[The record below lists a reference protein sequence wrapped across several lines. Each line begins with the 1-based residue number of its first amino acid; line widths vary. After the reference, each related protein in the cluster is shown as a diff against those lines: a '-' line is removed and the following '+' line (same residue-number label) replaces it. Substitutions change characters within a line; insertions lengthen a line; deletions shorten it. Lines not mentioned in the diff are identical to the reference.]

1 MIQERIERFRDTFN
15 TFMTRNLASLGK
27 FNVDFNLIGVGDV
40 CLILD
45 KVHQGT
51 LPVQAKQR
59 YTLGVVEKKISDRSF
74 ELRYVRQ
81 SEGGKY
87 KMFTCERSLQGLA
100 LIVRASKADKIRDED
115 IILDAIFPVDNL
127 LEQKNESTGD
137 TTKEE
142 LIQNNTVEVD
152 SVEQPSAME
161 NDSTEAIQETGVSLD
176 LKTPIKKQPIISVAV
191 PKNVPTIKDIRRR
204 QRK

>member
-1 MIQERIERFRDTFN
+1 
-15 TFMTRNLASLGK
+15 
-27 FNVDFNLIGVGDV
+27 
-40 CLILD
+40 
-45 KVHQGT
+45 
-51 LPVQAKQR
+51 
-59 YTLGVVEKKISDRSF
+59 
-74 ELRYVRQ
+74 
-81 SEGGKY
+81 
-87 KMFTCERSLQGLA
+87 MFTCERSLQGLA